1 MHGMQLDHTM
11 GKKVIM
17 ADLETTYMGL
27 ELKNPLVVASCGL
40 TKNSD
45 GVRKCEDAGAGA
57 VVLKSL
63 FEEQVIAEMKNQK
76 QYATAAWHPE
86 ALDYVEGMGIG
97 LGPREYLE
105 VIREV
110 KKALSIPVIASLNCV
125 SPTVWTDYAKRM
137 AAEGADAIELNLAV
151 MPSDPKRTGSEIE
164 KTYFDFLADATS
176 KVDVPIAVKIGPFF
190 TSIARMALELSRRGV
205 SALVLFNRFYQIDID
220 VERVELSS
228 GITLSTPKEI
238 NLPLRWVSLLSG
250 RVECDIAASTGIHD
264 AHGVVKMLLAGA
276 TVTQLCS
283 TLYLNGLESIG
294 QILDDLETWMKEHG
308 FESVG
313 AVRGKLSSMNSENPE
328 LYERIQYIKAFVG
341 VE

>member
-1 MHGMQLDHTM
+1 
-11 GKKVIM
+11 M
-17 ADLETTYMGL
+17 ANLETTYMGL
-27 ELKNPLVVASCGL
+27 KLRNPLVVASCGL
-40 TKNSD
+40 TKNVE
-45 GVRKCEDAGAGA
+45 GVKKCEEAGAGA

-63 FEEQVIAEMKNQK
+63 FEEQVIGELKNQK
-76 QYATAAWHPE
+76 QYASTAWHPE

-97 LGPREYLE
+97 LGPREYLA
-105 VIREV
+105 VIREA
-110 KKALSIPVIASLNCV
+110 KKAVSIPVIASLNCI
-125 SPTVWTDYAKRM
+125 SHEVWSGYAKRL
-137 AAEGADAIELNLAV
+137 AAEGVDAIELNTAV
-151 MPSDPKRTGSEIE
+151 MPSDPKRTPDEIE
-164 KTYFDFLADATS
+164 RMYFDALADVTS
-176 KVDVPIAVKIGPFF
+176 KIDVPIAVKIGPYF
-190 TSIARMALELSRRGV
+190 TSIARMAVDLSRRGV
-205 SALVLFNRFYQIDID
+205 AALVLFNRFYQIDID
-220 VERVELSS
+220 IERMELSS

-294 QILDDLETWMKEHG
+294 GILDDLEVWMKEHG
-308 FESVG
+308 FESVDDF
-313 AVRGKLSSMNSENPE
+313 RGKLSSMNSKNPE

>member
-1 MHGMQLDHTM
+1 MT
-11 GKKVIM
+11 
-17 ADLETTYMGL
+17 DLETTYMGL
-27 ELKNPLVVASCGL
+27 KLKNPLVVASCGL
-40 TKNSD
+40 TKNAD
-45 GVRKCEDAGAGA
+45 GVRKCADAGAGA

-63 FEEQVIAEMKNQK
+63 FEEQVIGEMQNQK
-76 QYATAAWHPE
+76 QYASAAWHPE

-105 VIREV
+105 VIREA
-110 KKALSIPVIASLNCV
+110 KKAVSIPVIASLNCV
-125 SPTVWTDYAKRM
+125 SREVWTGYAKRL
-137 AAEGADAIELNLAV
+137 AAEGIDAIELNLAV
-151 MPSDPKRTGSEIE
+151 MPSDPKRTAADIE
-164 KTYFDFLADATS
+164 KAYFDALADVTS
-176 KVDVPIAVKIGPFF
+176 RIDVPIAVKIGPFF

-205 SALVLFNRFYQIDID
+205 SALVLFNRYYQIDIE

-238 NLPLRWVSLLSG
+238 NMPLRWISLLSG
-250 RVECDIAASTGIHD
+250 KVECDLAASTGIHD
-264 AHGVVKMLLAGA
+264 AHGVAKMLLAGA

-294 QILDDLETWMKEHG
+294 QILDGLEGWMKGHG

-313 AVRGKLSSMNSENPE
+313 EVRGKLSSMNSENPE